1 MANALQHESS
11 PYLLQHKDNP
21 VDWQPWGPAALER
34 AQAENKPMII
44 SIGYSACHWCHV
56 MEHESFEDPD
66 VAAVMNAHFICIK
79 VDREERPD
87 IDQVYMDAVQ
97 LMTGQGGWPLN
108 CFALPDG
115 RPFFGGTY
123 FQKERWIGTLQ
134 NVHAA
139 FQDRY
144 DDLIEYANKLTSGLN
159 EMDELPVRRVPE
171 QFTDES
177 VETAIARWKKRFDNK
192 EGGAQ
197 GAPKFPLPNNY
208 ECLLHFSVT
217 EDDMEVRDHVLLTLR
232 KMAWGGIYDHI
243 GGGFTRYSTDAIW
256 KVPHFEKMLYDNGQ
270 LLSLYAHAYLYFK
283 DAEFQRTIKEIC
295 GFLLREM
302 RTEQGTFFS
311 ALDADSEGEEGKFY
325 IWKPEELREIS
336 GDDYPII
343 ETVYGLKGSAHWEED
358 KWIPFQQDSIEL
370 LARKLELDTEMLN
383 NKLSQFKET
392 ALADRSKRVRPGLD
406 DKVLTSWNAMTVHGL
421 ASAYQATQEASYLK
435 AATTALEHLLNHWES
450 KQRLPHT
457 VKKDGTAINGY
468 LEDYAHTAWAAL
480 KCYEVSFDER
490 WVGFARD
497 LAAQVM
503 KHFSRNDSGFF
514 YFTSDEDEALVA
526 RKVEINDNVIPA
538 SNSIMASVLFY
549 LSRLD
554 GNQAY
559 AQIVREQLANVEPQF
574 TSYPA
579 GYSQWLRLL
588 LWHAEPFYEVAI
600 LGGDC
605 EQVRH
610 HLFQHYMPNALIC
623 GSEKPS
629 ELSVLQDRYQAGK
642 TLVYVCR
649 DGVCRLPV
657 ETVEDALAQLQ

>member
-1 MANALQHESS
+1 
-11 PYLLQHKDNP
+11 
-21 VDWQPWGPAALER
+21 
-34 AQAENKPMII
+34 
-44 SIGYSACHWCHV
+44 
-56 MEHESFEDPD
+56 
-66 VAAVMNAHFICIK
+66 
-79 VDREERPD
+79 
-87 IDQVYMDAVQ
+87 
-97 LMTGQGGWPLN
+97 
-108 CFALPDG
+108 
-115 RPFFGGTY
+115 
-123 FQKERWIGTLQ
+123 
-134 NVHAA
+134 
-139 FQDRY
+139 
-144 DDLIEYANKLTSGLN
+144 
-159 EMDELPVRRVPE
+159 
-171 QFTDES
+171 
-177 VETAIARWKKRFDNK
+177 
-192 EGGAQ
+192 
-197 GAPKFPLPNNY
+197 
-208 ECLLHFSVT
+208 
-217 EDDMEVRDHVLLTLR
+217 MEVRDHVLLTLR